1 MSISTSISSLR
12 SSLWKRTTSFRAKR
26 EGKEKESVGLK
37 DIEGHQNEKIL
48 TSKLSEKA
56 IEEKWKREEEELER
70 IRIAK

>member
-1 MSISTSISSLR
+1 M
-12 SSLWKRTTSFRAKR
+12 
-26 EGKEKESVGLK
+26 K
-37 DIEGHQNEKIL
+37 DIEGHPIEKIL